1 MSAVTIFQVAEA
13 AGVSMKTVSRVLN
26 NEPHVRPHMRQRVLS
41 AVEALKYK
49 PNHAAR
55 ALAGSRAYL
64 LGFYYDNPSP
74 GYISGIQFGAM
85 NACREN
91 GYHLVVEQ
99 LSEDVQ
105 FDRLAESL
113 RIDGVILS
121 PPVCDR
127 ADVLDALD
135 ERGMPYVRL
144 APAGDFDRGPY
155 LYMDDRRAA
164 YEMTRHLLSL
174 GHREIGFVRGA
185 AGHSAAP
192 LRYEGFSQAMAEASL
207 EVRPEWI
214 QRGNFSFRSGVGAGE
229 RLLGLPNR
237 PTAIFASNDDMAL
250 GVMAVANRMN
260 FTIPEKLS
268 VAGFD
273 DAPIAQVVWPQL
285 TTVRQ
290 PVESMAYHAARMLI
304 RGVGQ
309 DGQANGQLLDFE
321 LVVRGSTGPAWQA
334 VTSQLDVTAT
344 ALQR

>member
-1 MSAVTIFQVAEA
+1 
-13 AGVSMKTVSRVLN
+13 MKTVSRVLN
-26 NEPHVRPHMRQRVLS
+26 NEPHVRPHMREKVLK
-41 AVEALKYK
+41 AVETLGYK

-85 NACREN
+85 KACRES

-99 LSEDVQ
+99 LNEDVQ
-105 FDRLAESL
+105 FALLADTL

-135 ERGMPYVRL
+135 ERGLPYVRL
-144 APAGDFDRGPY
+144 APAGEFQRGPY

-164 YEMTRHLLSL
+164 YEMTRHLLGL
-174 GHREIGFVRGA
+174 GHREIGFVRGPA
-185 AGHSAAP
+185 DHSAAP
-192 LRYEGFSQAMAEASL
+192 LRYEGFRQAMEEAG
-207 EVRPEWI
+207 VAVAPEWV
-214 QRGNFSFRSGVGAGE
+214 QRGNFSFRSGVGAAE
-229 RLLGLPNR
+229 RLLALPSR

-250 GVMAVANRMN
+250 GVMAVANRLN

-273 DAPIAQVVWPQL
+273 DAPIARVVWPQL

-290 PVESMAYHAARMLI
+290 PVEAMAYHAARMLI
-304 RGVGQ
+304 DRLKTG
-309 DGQANGQLLDFE
+309 DAPNGHLLDFE
-321 LVVRGSTGPAWQA
+321 IVVRGSTAAPRGQADAGAPSRSSAAPA
-334 VTSQLDVTAT
+334 VRLGGSSS
-344 ALQR
+344 RR